1 MMETNF
7 WSENSKAKEITK
19 EAAAYEK
26 ILNLLLNLE
35 AELADLKELV
45 NLSKED
51 NDVLKDIQ
59 KQVKNFEKK
68 LIELEEESFYSEEYD
83 DLNAMISINAG
94 AVSYTHLT
102 LPTKA

>member
-1 MMETNF
+1 MAETNF
-7 WSENSKAKEITK
+7 WSDNSKAKEITK

-83 DLNAMISINAG
+83 LSLIHI
-94 AVSYTHLT
+94 
-102 LPTKA
+102 